1 MIMNKYWYVVQNET
15 NKTKK
20 EYLIGFCYGNPECDE
35 STILESMQSYC
46 KSKAYRLALLVQAF
60 PMLPIVNQ
68 IYPFCPTEE
77 SQECMEHVLQEISDN
92 MQNAL

>member
-1 MIMNKYWYVVQNET
+1 MNKYWYVVQNET

-46 KSKAYRLALLVQAF
+46 KSKAYRLPLLPYPWIDIQTRH
-60 PMLPIVNQ
+60 PGLYGQGLPR
-68 IYPFCPTEE
+68 YPTWG
-77 SQECMEHVLQEISDN
+77 LRI
-92 MQNAL
+92 